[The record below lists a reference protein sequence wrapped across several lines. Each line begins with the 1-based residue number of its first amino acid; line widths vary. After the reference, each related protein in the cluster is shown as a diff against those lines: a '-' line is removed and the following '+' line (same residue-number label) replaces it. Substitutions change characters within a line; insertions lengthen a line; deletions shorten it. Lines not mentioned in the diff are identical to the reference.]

1 MNKHTYISPL
11 GNILIEEED
20 GMLERVIF
28 YDGEEIFNQT
38 SKVIEECVQ
47 QLEEYF
53 QGKRK
58 TFDLPIRY
66 EGTDFQKKVW
76 EIVAKIPF
84 GVTKTYKD
92 LAVELDNLGAIR
104 AVGTAN
110 GANPFHIIIPCHRI
124 IGTDGS
130 LTGYAGGIEKKKAL
144 LTLEGVLKEQTSLF

>member
-11 GNILIEEED
+11 GNILIEED

-47 QLEEYF
+47 QLEQYF

-144 LTLEGVLKEQTSLF
+144 LTLEGILKEQTSLF